1 MSSRQI
7 AGSISPEHDVASSSE
22 ELALCAG
29 FRVESSD
36 GYVGVVQELRYA
48 PSTRWDRPSELAVY
62 AGRLKEW
69 LLIIS
74 SAEVKG
80 VSLADR
86 RVVLRSSPRVT
97 ATERVSAARA

>member
-1 MSSRQI
+1 MRSRQI
-7 AGSISPEHDVASSSE
+7 AGSFSSERDVASSSE
-22 ELALCAG
+22 LAHCAG

-36 GYVGVVQELRYA
+36 GYVGVVQALRYA

-62 AGRLKEW
+62 AGRLNEM

-74 SAEVKG
+74 SAEVEG

-86 RVVLRSSPRVT
+86 RVVLRASPRVT

>member
-1 MSSRQI
+1 LSNRLI
-7 AGSISPEHDVASSSE
+7 AGSISPANDVALSS
-22 ELALCAG
+22 ELALSAG

-36 GYVGVVQELRYA
+36 GYVGVVQSLRYA
-48 PSTRWDRPSELAVY
+48 PSTRWDCPSELAVY
-62 AGRLKEW
+62 AGRLTET

-74 SAEVKG
+74 SAEVKD

-97 ATERVSAARA
+97 ATERASAA

>member
-1 MSSRQI
+1 MSSSQI
-7 AGSISPEHDVASSSE
+7 AGSISPEHDVASST
-22 ELALCAG
+22 ELAHCAG

-48 PSTRWDRPSELAVY
+48 PSTRWDRPSQLAVY
-62 AGRLKEW
+62 AGRLKER

-74 SAEVKG
+74 SAEVRG
-80 VSLADR
+80 VSFADR
-86 RVVLRSSPRVT
+86 RVVLRSSPRVI

>member
-1 MSSRQI
+1 LSSSQI
-7 AGSISPEHDVASSSE
+7 ASSVSAEHDDAPSSE
-22 ELALCAG
+22 LAHCAG

-62 AGRLKEW
+62 AGRLTEW

-74 SAEVKG
+74 SAEVTG

>member
-1 MSSRQI
+1 LSSRQI
-7 AGSISPEHDVASSSE
+7 AGSISPEHEVASSSE
-22 ELALCAG
+22 LAVCAG

-36 GYVGVVQELRYA
+36 GYVGVVQALRYA

-62 AGRLKEW
+62 AGRLNET

-97 ATERVSAARA
+97 ATERVSAARD

>member
-1 MSSRQI
+1 LSSTQI
-7 AGSISPEHDVASSSE
+7 AGSVSQDPDVASSS

-36 GYVGVVQELRYA
+36 GYVGVVRELRYA
-48 PSTRWDRPSELAVY
+48 PSTRWDCPSELAVY
-62 AGRLKEW
+62 AGRLMER

-74 SAEVKG
+74 SAEVEG